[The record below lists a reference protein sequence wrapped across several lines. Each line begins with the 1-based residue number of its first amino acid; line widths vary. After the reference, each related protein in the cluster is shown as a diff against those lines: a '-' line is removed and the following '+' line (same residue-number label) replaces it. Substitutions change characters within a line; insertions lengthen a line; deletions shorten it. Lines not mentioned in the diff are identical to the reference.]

1 MKVALF
7 ATCVVDQMFPA
18 VAHSAARVLTR
29 HGCEVSFPAPQV
41 CCGQPAFNSGY
52 VDDARRVAA
61 GLVEALQGVDYV
73 VTPSGSC
80 AAMIHHH
87 YERLFAG
94 DALRSA
100 AAQRLRDNTYE
111 FSQFM
116 VNVLKVERL
125 SGSFPHAVTFHPSCH
140 GARLLGAREEP
151 LALLRAVPELELRPL
166 SCADDCCGFGGT
178 FAVKLPEISAAIAD
192 EKLRHV
198 GNTGARFLVGTDLG
212 CLMHL
217 SGRMQRRGVAV
228 EALHIAELVDRA
240 QASSAGAS

>member
-7 ATCVVDQMFPA
+7 ATCVVDQMYPA
-18 VAHSAARVLTR
+18 VAESAARVLRR
-29 HGCEVSFPAPQV
+29 HGCEVSFPPAQV

-52 VDDARRVAA
+52 FDDARRVAA
-61 GLVEALQGVDYV
+61 SLLDALAGADYV

-87 YERLFAG
+87 YGRLFEG
-94 DALRSA
+94 DAPRLAA
-100 AAQRLRDNTYE
+100 AAQLAQHSYE

-125 SGSFPHAVTFHPSCH
+125 DGSFPHAVTFHPSCH
-140 GARLLGAREEP
+140 GARLLGARQEP

-166 SCADDCCGFGGT
+166 AQADDCCGFGGT
-178 FAVKLPEISAAIAD
+178 FSVKLPEISAAIAD

-198 GNTGARFLVGTDLG
+198 SETGARYLVGTDLG

-217 SGRMQRRGVAV
+217 SGRMRRRGVAV
-228 EALHIAELVDRA
+228 EALHIAQLVDRA
-240 QASSAGAS
+240 QTSSSEVN